1 MEFIVIPREVFNL
14 TSIDRL
20 KELGI
25 DSPRASADGKQVL
38 LHIEHYNSIEEFPSP
53 ISTLEDGE
61 IETIQYP
68 YPVYN
73 NPSDELSALL
83 NSDEWTSKE
92 ESNI

>member
-1 MEFIVIPREVFNL
+1 MEFIVIPKEVFNL
-14 TSIDRL
+14 ASIDRL

-25 DSPRASADGKQVL
+25 DSPRASVDEKQVL

-53 ISTLEDGE
+53 ISTLEDGV
-61 IETIQYP
+61 ETIQYP

>member
-1 MEFIVIPREVFNL
+1 MRYIVIPRELFD
-14 TSIDRL
+14 TIPEEI
-20 KELGI
+20 KKKLGI
-25 DSPRASADGKQVL
+25 DSPRMSTDGTEVM

>member
-1 MEFIVIPREVFNL
+1 MKFIIIPKEVFNL
-14 TSIDRL
+14 ALIDRL

-25 DSPRASADGKQVL
+25 DNPRTSVDGKQVL

-53 ISTLEDGE
+53 IYALADGE
-61 IETIQYP
+61 IETVQYP